1 MAGRGRSLSDP
12 SEGTLVR
19 GCRKQSAQLSADGTG
34 QMELEQPSVDRRFER
49 VAEEANEPIDPQCNC
64 DHDCPGVS
72 PCICIAIYENEHGTC
87 QCWCSGGVTE
97 DRRYGLEQKVDLSA
111 RAAPLSRIGLVLA
124 SKCTADVFVPALDF

>member
-1 MAGRGRSLSDP
+1 
-12 SEGTLVR
+12 
-19 GCRKQSAQLSADGTG
+19 
-34 QMELEQPSVDRRFER
+34 MELEQPSVDRRFER

-124 SKCTADVFVPALDF
+124 SKCTADVFVPALDFDKPVTLWLKGVTLGAAIRETGLVTRDRED